1 MAIPKSI
8 LITGC
13 NRGIGLGLVKEF
25 LKLGDESLKIIATC
39 RNKSKADELSALES
53 SNPGRLKILELEV
66 DNYQNDY
73 KDFATEVGQELGERG
88 LNLFINN
95 AGTVGIVQTFEN
107 LSGDNM
113 MNAVTSNPEG
123 KMGCEKAV
131 VVQMSTSGASIADNA
146 GGKYYPYRCSKSALN
161 MSMKNLSIE
170 LRPVGILVMSMH
182 PGWVVTDMGG
192 PNAMITVDECVS
204 TMVKTISQL
213 GENDHGSFLR
223 YNNTSIPW

>member
-1 MAIPKSI
+1 
-8 LITGC
+8 
-13 NRGIGLGLVKEF
+13 
-25 LKLGDESLKIIATC
+25 
-39 RNKSKADELSALES
+39 
-53 SNPGRLKILELEV
+53 
-66 DNYQNDY
+66 
-73 KDFATEVGQELGERG
+73 
-88 LNLFINN
+88 
-95 AGTVGIVQTFEN
+95 
-107 LSGDNM
+107 
-113 MNAVTSNPEG
+113 
-123 KMGCEKAV
+123 MGCEKAV
-131 VVQMSTSGASIADNA
+131 VVQMSTSGSSIADNA

>member
-113 MNAVTSNPEG
+113 MNVLLLQIP
-123 KMGCEKAV
+123 KEKWVA
-131 VVQMSTSGASIADNA
+131 
-146 GGKYYPYRCSKSALN
+146 KKRKSALN